1 MKYVLKAL
9 LVSLLLV
16 GVTVALPVDT
26 KPQPTQA
33 QQVSDKY
40 DGDCTGTE
48 TAGRC
53 ADKPFSH
60 EYCQYPDRWSNP
72 VDGCDNSDPAV
83 PECIKAFS
91 TKEGE
96 DACIAAFVAQ
106 NQQPNPTAQPQ
117 EAVQCVGK

>member
-9 LVSLLLV
+9 AFSALIIGISA
-16 GVTVALPVDT
+16 ALPVQT
-26 KPQPTQA
+26 QPQPTSA

-40 DGDCTGTE
+40 DGDCTGNE

-53 ADKPFSH
+53 ADKLFSH
-60 EYCQYPDRWSNP
+60 ENCQYPDRWSNP
-72 VDGCDNSDPAV
+72 IDGCDNSDPAV

-106 NQQPNPTAQPQ
+106 NQQPNTAQPQ
-117 EAVQCVGK
+117 EAAQCGGK